1 MNGPQNRA
9 SWEQSEC
16 LVASRQ
22 KAVLPDPRAT
32 SRGARDFLCREIIA
46 LPSPGF
52 EASVGLSES
61 LGNAPPRAYIVG
73 APRIHLVGF
82 AIPQEGTLVLEVD
95 SGQPLAWTLVIEI
108 VHPGVGGLHPKDM
121 EHLSTISQEI
131 EEDNAVLEHPTQA
144 IEPVQIE
151 VISIST
157 QACWEGNVGTDAIE
171 GHHITVS
178 ASSGRPEG
186 DEHRSRMGP
195 AVNSTAQIRPQRS

>member
-1 MNGPQNRA
+1 
-9 SWEQSEC
+9 
-16 LVASRQ
+16 
-22 KAVLPDPRAT
+22 
-32 SRGARDFLCREIIA
+32 
-46 LPSPGF
+46 
-52 EASVGLSES
+52 
-61 LGNAPPRAYIVG
+61 
-73 APRIHLVGF
+73 
-82 AIPQEGTLVLEVD
+82 LVLEVD